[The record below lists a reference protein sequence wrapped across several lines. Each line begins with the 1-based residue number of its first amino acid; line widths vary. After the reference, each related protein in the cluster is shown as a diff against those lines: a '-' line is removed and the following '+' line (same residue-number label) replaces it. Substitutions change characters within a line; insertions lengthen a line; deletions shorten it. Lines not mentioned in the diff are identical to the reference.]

1 MKKINRLFCLLLPVL
16 SLACENELPFHDSPQ
31 EPRLV
36 MNAFLRTDTARNVV
50 SLSVLHDS
58 EAVPAGEGTVTVY
71 VGDKPVETA
80 DVRRSSPFA
89 GTVSC
94 TLATPFRP
102 GDRVRLSA
110 VAEEGRYRADAEV
123 VIPQPIERIMRVDT
137 MRTTLKIGTSMSDCL
152 RYRITIPDRPGE
164 RNYYRLVIEKRT
176 YRTNEEGVTY
186 GPLIETPEI
195 INQEDVVLTEGHLT
209 TADDKEFG
217 AFDMTIPNVRNI
229 FTDSRFADASYT
241 LNVYTAYP
249 GTLDW
254 SSDSWKYHTRIDA
267 VIRLQSITEAQYRYM
282 RALNCLDSDNYSDT
296 FMEPV
301 IVPQNVTGGLGFVGA
316 SSEQQV
322 TLRIIDRPPLSFG
335 EPS

>member
-1 MKKINRLFCLLLPVL
+1 MKKMNRLFCLLLPVL
-16 SLACENELPFHDSPQ
+16 SLACENELPFRDSPQ
-31 EPRLV
+31 ESQLV
-36 MNAFLRTDTARNVV
+36 MNAFLRTDTVRNELFL
-50 SLSVLHDS
+50 SLLSDG
-58 EAVPAGEGTVTVY
+58 EAVSVREGTVTVY
-71 VGDKPVETA
+71 VNDKSVETA
-80 DVRRSSPFA
+80 DVRRGSPFP

-110 VAEEGRYRADAEV
+110 VAEEGRYQAAAEV
-123 VIPQPIERIMRVDT
+123 MIPQPVERIIRVDT
-137 MRTTLKIGTSMSDCL
+137 VRTMLKIGTSMSDCL
-152 RYRITIPDRPGE
+152 RYRITIPDRPDE
-164 RNYYRLVIEKRT
+164 KNYYRLVIEKRV
-176 YRTNEEGVTY
+176 YRTNKEGVTY
-186 GPLIETPEI
+186 GPAIEMPDI

-229 FTDSRFADASYT
+229 FTDSRFANASYT

-249 GTLDW
+249 GTLGWD
-254 SSDSWKYHTRIDA
+254 SSSGQYHIRIDA

-282 RALNCLDSDNYSDT
+282 RALNCLDSGNYSDT

-322 TLRIIDRPPLSFG
+322 TLRIIDRPPLW
-335 EPS
+335 